1 MYNTIGLFGTC
12 GNSTW
17 RNQFIECYTEKG
29 IPFFNPQLPPGT
41 WTPGC
46 MKEEND
52 HLMTDGI
59 ILFPVTNETTG
70 QGSLAEIGFSISA
83 ALKRNPER
91 YFIFMIDD
99 ACLDPDASAAACA
112 DSVRS
117 RKLVK
122 SKLVEVAK
130 ENDGVFIAN
139 TLADMLVLSTKLYSQ
154 IVSFNELKNIYKE
167 SM

>member
-1 MYNTIGLFGTC
+1 MHNTIGLFGTC

-17 RNQFIECYTEKG
+17 RDWFIKEYSERN
-29 IPFFNPQLPPGT
+29 ILFYNPQLPPGM

-46 MKEEND
+46 AKEEND
-52 HLMTDGI
+52 HLINDGV

-70 QGSLAEIGFSISA
+70 QGSLAEIGFSILAS
-83 ALKRNPER
+83 LRRNPER

-99 ACLDPDASAAACA
+99 DCIDPDATEAART

-122 SKLVEVAK
+122 SKLIEVAK
-130 ENDGVFIAN
+130 ENDGVFLVDTLTDMFDISIKLINHIAEFN
-139 TLADMLVLSTKLYSQ
+139 SVKST
-154 IVSFNELKNIYKE
+154 YKQV
-167 SM
+167 